1 MKSVSYHGRE
11 YSSVLELC
19 RDLGISLTAYYSRKR
34 KGLPLTER
42 ARPRSEW
49 LRKPVTAGG
58 VEYESIEDFCTARGI
73 SRAAYYQA
81 LKDGRP
87 LESIKPLNKIGVDYD
102 GVHYDSLAQAAL
114 ALGVSVNKLK
124 KMIGESQNRTEC
136 KK

>member
-11 YSSVLELC
+11 YSSVLALC
-19 RDLGISLTAYYSRKR
+19 RDLGISLTAYYSRKK

-58 VEYESIEDFCTARGI
+58 VEYESIEDFCAARGI

-87 LESIKPLNKIGVDYD
+87 LESIKPLDKIGVDYD
-102 GVHYDSLAQAAL
+102 GVHYDSLAQAAR
-114 ALGVSVNKLK
+114 ARGVSVNKLK

>member
-1 MKSVSYHGRE
+1 MKSVTYHGRE

-42 ARPRSEW
+42 ARPYGQW
-49 LRKPVTAGG
+49 LRKPVIAGG
-58 VEYESIEDFCTARGI
+58 VEYDSIEDFCAARGI

-102 GVHYDSLAQAAL
+102 GVHYDSLAQAAR
-114 ALGVSVNKLK
+114 AQGVSVNKLK

-136 KK
+136 TK

>member
-1 MKSVSYHGRE
+1 MKSVSYRGRE

-19 RDLGISLTAYYSRKR
+19 RDLGISLSAYYSRKR

-58 VEYESIEDFCTARGI
+58 VEYESIEDFCAARGI

-87 LESIKPLNKIGVDYD
+87 LESIKPLNKSSVDYA
-102 GVHYDSLAQAAL
+102 GVHYDSLAQAAR
-114 ALGVSVNKLK
+114 AQGVSVNKLK

-136 KK
+136 TK

>member
-19 RDLGISLTAYYSRKR
+19 RDLGISLTAYYSRKK

-58 VEYESIEDFCTARGI
+58 VEYESIEDFCAARGI

-87 LESIKPLNKIGVDYD
+87 LESIKPLRKIGVDYS
-102 GVHYDSLAQAAL
+102 GTHYDSLAQAAR
-114 ALGVSVNKLK
+114 ARGVSVNKLK
-124 KMIGESQNRTEC
+124 KMIGESQNKTEC
-136 KK
+136 TK

>member
-1 MKSVSYHGRE
+1 MKSVSYRGRE

-19 RDLGISLTAYYSRKR
+19 RDLGISLTAYYSRKK

-58 VEYESIEDFCTARGI
+58 VEYESIEDFCAARGI

-87 LESIKPLNKIGVDYD
+87 LESIKPLRKIGVDYG
-102 GVHYDSLAQAAL
+102 GVHYDSLTQAAL
-114 ALGVSVNKLK
+114 AQGVSVNKLK

-136 KK
+136 TK

>member
-87 LESIKPLNKIGVDYD
+87 LESIKPLNKIGVDYG
-102 GVHYDSLAQAAL
+102 GVHYDSLTQAAL

-124 KMIGESQNRTEC
+124 KMIGESQNKTEC
-136 KK
+136 TK

>member
-19 RDLGISLTAYYSRKR
+19 RDLGISLTAYYSRKK

-58 VEYESIEDFCTARGI
+58 VEYESIEDFCAARGI

-87 LESIKPLNKIGVDYD
+87 LESIKPLRKIGVDYG
-102 GVHYDSLAQAAL
+102 GVHYDSLTQAAL
-114 ALGVSVNKLK
+114 AQGVSVNKLK

-136 KK
+136 TK

>member
-1 MKSVSYHGRE
+1 MKSVTYHGRE

-42 ARPRSEW
+42 ARPCGQW

-58 VEYESIEDFCTARGI
+58 VEYESIEDFCAARGI

-81 LKDGRP
+81 VKDGRP
-87 LESIKPLNKIGVDYD
+87 LESIKPLNKISVDYN
-102 GVHYDSLAQAAL
+102 GVHYDSLTQAAL
-114 ALGVSVNKLK
+114 AQGVSVNKLK

-136 KK
+136 TK

>member
-58 VEYESIEDFCTARGI
+58 VEYESIEDFCAARGI

-87 LESIKPLNKIGVDYD
+87 LESIKPLNKIGVDYG

>member
-19 RDLGISLTAYYSRKR
+19 RDLGISLTAYYSRKK

-58 VEYESIEDFCTARGI
+58 VEYESIEDFCAARGI

-87 LESIKPLNKIGVDYD
+87 LESIKPLNKIGVDYH
-102 GVHYDSLAQAAL
+102 GVHYDSLTQAAL
-114 ALGVSVNKLK
+114 AQGVSVNKLK

-136 KK
+136 TK